1 MALNV
6 AYVGTHERTFT
17 GAPDVAWQHVAL
29 ASTDIV
35 ATARRIRA
43 TAEAALLPVPDN
55 YYDDLEARHDL
66 GAERHRLLRELGLL
80 YDRDEHGEFL
90 HCYTVTTGRVFFE
103 IVQRI
108 GGYRG
113 YGASNAP
120 IRLAA
125 QHAHPTPA
133 RGLLG

>member
-1 MALNV
+1 
-6 AYVGTHERTFT
+6 VGAQERTSS

-29 ASTDIV
+29 ASRDIV
-35 ATARRIRA
+35 ATVRRLRA
-43 TAEAALLPVPDN
+43 HAAPALLPVPDN

-66 GAERHRLLRELGLL
+66 GPERHRLLRELGLL

-103 IVQRI
+103 IVQRL

-113 YGASNAP
+113 YGAANAP

-125 QHAHPTPA
+125 QHAHPA
-133 RGLLG
+133 FARRHRSGRGL